1 LLIPFVERD
10 IAQSGPAVRPAI
22 EGYVGKHA
30 RLVTGFAIEPIYGA
44 GAAAGANGAG
54 LVGTD
59 GAKGAGLVGSD
70 MVGIPPLCVLRACY
84 TKFMPRGTPPKK
96 TIAGL
101 TMER

>member
-1 LLIPFVERD
+1 MITAHTIMIQRWAFCQKVLGGS
-10 IAQSGPAVRPAI
+10 A
-22 EGYVGKHA
+22 
-30 RLVTGFAIEPIYGA
+30 
-44 GAAAGANGAG
+44 AAAGANGAG
-54 LVGTD
+54 LVRAD

-70 MVGIPPLCVLRACY
+70 MVGIPPLSVLRACY

>member
-1 LLIPFVERD
+1 MNQRWAFCQDVLGGS
-10 IAQSGPAVRPAI
+10 A
-22 EGYVGKHA
+22 
-30 RLVTGFAIEPIYGA
+30 
-44 GAAAGANGAG
+44 AAAGANGAG
-54 LVGTD
+54 LVRADGANGAGLVGAD

-70 MVGIPPLCVLRACY
+70 MVGIPPLCVLRAFY